1 MFSLLGRLIV
11 IAGSALIVYS
21 LFLPIY
27 TDQMPSKPQEMG
39 GIVITPPPLV
49 YELSLY
55 NLGGELEKAGDSV
68 QDVPQVLNYLW
79 LIFALLALINF
90 LLAFN
95 RKLPKIL
102 RLLVGLLPLALL
114 AVVFY
119 QTGTDPQI
127 SAGFNA
133 LYEKLSQGF
142 FLLLGGALAIVFGSL
157 LIKRKRKRRYV
168 T

>member
-1 MFSLLGRLIV
+1 MFSILGRLIV
-11 IAGSALIVYS
+11 IGGSALIVYS

-27 TDQMPSKPQEMG
+27 TDQMPTEPQEMG
-39 GIVITPPPLV
+39 GIVITPPPLE

-55 NLGGELEKAGDSV
+55 NLGSKLEEAGDSV
-68 QDVPQVLNYLW
+68 QDAPQILNYLW

-95 RKLPKIL
+95 RRLPKIL
-102 RLLVGLLPLALL
+102 RILIGVLPLALL
-114 AVVFY
+114 AAVFY
-119 QTGTDPQI
+119 QTGTNPQI
-127 SAGFNA
+127 TTGFND

-142 FLLLGGALAIVFGSL
+142 FLILGGSLAVLFGSL
-157 LIKRKRKRRYV
+157 LIKRKPKRRYV